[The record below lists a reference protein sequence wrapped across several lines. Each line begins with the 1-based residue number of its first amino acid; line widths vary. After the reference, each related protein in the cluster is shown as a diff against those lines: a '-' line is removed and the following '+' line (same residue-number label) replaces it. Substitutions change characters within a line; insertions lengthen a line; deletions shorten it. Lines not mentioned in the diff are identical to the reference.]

1 MLKSDEIMDMLL
13 DAHVRSAE
21 LAVDTAIRTGT
32 ALVFSKNGK
41 IKKVRPK
48 YKYIL
53 VSTEKGKSKRPVTL
67 KQVVK
72 EIARENA

>member
-1 MLKSDEIMDMLL
+1 MLL